1 MPNAG
6 RALAV
11 LSLLT
16 VAGCSITTH
25 VDPLPPSTIPSL
37 CIADNPKVFSKQFL
51 PTMQAQ
57 LARRGIATT
66 VYEGAP
72 PAGCTMHVEW
82 EAHWSWD
89 IALYLEYADIKV
101 YDGDAL
107 VGRATYDARGGD
119 ARLDK
124 FGRGDE
130 KLAKLLDQLLRNVN
144 PGAAPLPV
152 ATSSAPTRSD

>member
-1 MPNAG
+1 MRDPA
-6 RALAV
+6 RVALVVA
-11 LSLLT
+11 LLGS
-16 VAGCSITTH
+16 GCTITTH
-25 VDPLPPSTIPSL
+25 VDPLPPSTIPAI
-37 CIADNPKVFSKQFL
+37 CIADNPKVYSKQFL

-66 VYEGAP
+66 VYEGTP
-72 PAGCTMHVEW
+72 PAGCTMRIEW

-89 IALYLEYADIKV
+89 IALYLEYTDIKV

-119 ARLDK
+119 ATLTK

-130 KLAKLLDQLLRNVN
+130 KLAKLLDQLLRDVN
-144 PGAAPLPV
+144 RGAPAVPV
-152 ATSSAPTRSD
+152 ATSTSP

>member
-1 MPNAG
+1 MPNLG
-6 RALAV
+6 RALAA
-11 LSLLT
+11 LSLLS
-16 VAGCSITTH
+16 VAGCTITTH
-25 VDPLPPSTIPSL
+25 VDPIPPSTIPSL

-66 VYEGAP
+66 VYEGTP

-89 IALYLEYADIKV
+89 MALYLEYADIKV

-107 VGRATYDARGGD
+107 VGRATYDARN
-119 ARLDK
+119 AEATFAK

-130 KLAKLLDQLLRNVN
+130 KLGKLLDQLLRDVN
-144 PGAAPLPV
+144 SGATPVPV
-152 ATSSAPTRSD
+152 ATLQTSSP